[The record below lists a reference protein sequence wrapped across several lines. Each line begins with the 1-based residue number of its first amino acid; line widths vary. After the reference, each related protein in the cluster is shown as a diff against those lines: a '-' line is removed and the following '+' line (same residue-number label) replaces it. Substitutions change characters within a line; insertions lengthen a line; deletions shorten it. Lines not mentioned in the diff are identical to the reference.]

1 MIEEGKEKYIEKI
14 QKLLHLAKRS
24 TNEHEA
30 ANAISQAQN
39 LMHKFGLSELDIDLK
54 SIKEFQSGSCP
65 SDASKLPE
73 YVVRLANMLCHAFGV
88 NCYYTWTRSYRC
100 SRSVAFYGPNERPQI
115 AAYGFDVLS
124 TQLVKARAE
133 FIGLQ
138 NKRIKRSTKTN
149 RADQFCDGWV
159 KGAWNAINRFSVEP
173 GEQQLMLL
181 YYKQISEGF
190 GKLESREAKS
200 CRGDEDAYSAGY
212 HSGKD
217 ARVHQAVNGTSM
229 RKIGK

>member
-1 MIEEGKEKYIEKI
+1 MNSEEDKYIEKI

-54 SIKEFQSGSCP
+54 SIKEFQSEYCP
-65 SDASKLPE
+65 SDANKLPE
-73 YVVRLANMLCHAFGV
+73 YVVSLANMLCYAFGV
-88 NCYYTWTRSYRC
+88 YCYYTWTRNHR
-100 SRSVAFYGPNERPQI
+100 RSVAFYGPTERPQI

-124 TQLVKARAE
+124 VQLVKARSE
-133 FIGLQ
+133 FIASQ

-149 RADQFCDGWV
+149 RADQFCAGWV
-159 KGAWNAINRFSVEP
+159 SGAWNTISRFAVEP
-173 GEQQLMLL
+173 EERQLMSL

-190 GKLESREAKS
+190 GKLENREAKS
-200 CRGDEDAYSAGY
+200 CRGDDDAYHAGY

-217 ARVHQAVNGTSM
+217 ARLHQAVNGTSVE
-229 RKIGK
+229 KIGR

>member
-1 MIEEGKEKYIEKI
+1 MKNEEEKEKYLEKI

-54 SIKEFQSGSCP
+54 SIKEFQSEHCP
-65 SDASKLPE
+65 SDANKLPE
-73 YVVRLANMLCHAFGV
+73 YVVSLANMLCYAFGV
-88 NCYYTWTRSYRC
+88 NCYYTWTRNHR
-100 SRSVAFYGPNERPQI
+100 RSVSFYGPTERPQI

-124 TQLVKARAE
+124 IQLIKARSE
-133 FIGLQ
+133 FIASQ
-138 NKRIKRSTKTN
+138 NKRIKRTTKTN
-149 RADQFCDGWV
+149 RADQFCAGWV
-159 KGAWNAINRFSVEP
+159 SGARNAISRFTVEP
-173 GEQQLMLL
+173 EEQQLMSL

-190 GKLESREAKS
+190 SELKSREAKS
-200 CRGDEDAYSAGY
+200 CRGDDDAYHAGY

-217 ARVHQAVNGTSM
+217 ARLHQAVAGKSV
-229 RKIGK
+229 IGIER

>member
-1 MIEEGKEKYIEKI
+1 MSDEKEKYMEKI

-24 TNEHEA
+24 TNEYEA
-30 ANAISQAQN
+30 ANAITQAQN
-39 LMHKFGLSELDIDLK
+39 LMRKFGLSELDIDLQ
-54 SIKEFQSGSCP
+54 SIKEFRSESCP

-73 YVVRLANMLCHAFGV
+73 YVVSLANILCHAFGV
-88 NCYYTWTRSYRC
+88 RCYYTWVRKQRRSI
-100 SRSVAFYGPNERPQI
+100 AFYGPNERPQV

-124 TQLVKARAE
+124 VQLVKARGEYIAS
-133 FIGLQ
+133 Q

-149 RADQFCDGWV
+149 RADQFCAGWV
-159 KGAWNAINRFSVEP
+159 SGARNAISRFSVEAE
-173 GEQQLMLL
+173 EQRLMLL

-200 CRGDEDAYSAGY
+200 CRGDEEAYLAGY

-217 ARVHQAVNGTSM
+217 ARLHQAVNGTSM
-229 RKIGK
+229 GKIGL